1 MNALS
6 RLLALV
12 PVVLACWLLPA
23 APVLAQDD
31 DIDEFEDSEMDEDIM
46 IDAWSEG
53 RLSRGDMES
62 LARLLNMDAEQKTS
76 AMDLFAAYDS
86 AMKNAYKKLAEVQRS
101 VYGEGDEYD
110 PEAWQKLEPIF
121 EKYNAHTEKLKTT
134 FIEDLQLTLTDDQKA
149 LWPKF
154 ERWLLRKES
163 MQGLMASGSRTDLI
177 ALTEQVMKGET
188 WPDELTRVISEYE
201 VDLDNVLGDA
211 AKWRKEQEKA
221 WRDAAKDFSKM
232 SEEERMDY
240 SRRMM
245 QEGVARS
252 RTVREVNMRYL
263 KRIGDQIPENKRFGF
278 EDKFYTQSFWGL
290 SMYNI
295 NSAGSTA
302 QRALETVAAA
312 KEIGVTN
319 DQQAKIDEIRRE
331 YENKRRADRDKMVAR
346 IIENEDNPKEGER
359 GGMYGRLDMDPQ
371 EMADQWKKSREFE
384 KATIEKLRAV
394 LTPEQLAKL
403 PPPLKERET
412 PDLDE
417 VDFEE

>member
-12 PVVLACWLLPA
+12 PVVLSCWLLPA
-23 APVLAQDD
+23 APVFAQDD
-31 DIDEFEDSEMDEDIM
+31 DIDELDDSEMDEDMM

-62 LARLLNMDAEQKTS
+62 LSRLLNMNPEQKTS

-86 AMKNAYKKLAEVQRS
+86 AMKNAYKKLAEVQKS
-101 VYGEGDEYD
+101 VYGEGDEFD
-110 PEAWQKLEPIF
+110 PEAWQKLEPVF

-134 FIEDLQLTLTDDQKA
+134 FIEDLQLTLTDEQKA

-154 ERWLLRKES
+154 ERRLLRKEA
-163 MQGLMASGSRTDLI
+163 MQGLMASGARTDLI

-201 VDLDNVLGDA
+201 VDLDNVLGEA
-211 AKWRKEQEKA
+211 AKWRKDQEKA
-221 WRDAAKDFSKM
+221 WRDVAKEYSKM

-263 KRIGDQIPENKRFGF
+263 KRIGDQIPESKRFGF

-302 QRALETVAAA
+302 QRALETVASA
-312 KEIGVTN
+312 KEINITA
-319 DQQAKIDEIRRE
+319 DQQTKIDEIRRE
-331 YENKRRADRDKMVAR
+331 YENKRRADREKMVAR

-359 GGMYGRLDMDPQ
+359 GGMYGHVDMDPQ
-371 EMADQWKKSREFE
+371 EMADQWQKSREFE
-384 KATIEKLRAV
+384 KTTIEKLRAV
-394 LTPEQLAKL
+394 FTPEQLAKL
-403 PPPLKERET
+403 PPPLKQRET
-412 PDLDE
+412 PDLDD